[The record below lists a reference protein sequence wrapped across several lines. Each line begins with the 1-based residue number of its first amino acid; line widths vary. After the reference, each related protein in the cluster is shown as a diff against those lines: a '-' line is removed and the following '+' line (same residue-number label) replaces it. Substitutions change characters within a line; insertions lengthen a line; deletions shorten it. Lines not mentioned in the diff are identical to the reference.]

1 MLTTEQKYIIMLLRA
16 AFGQPAVTET
26 PEHLDE
32 AAVERM
38 IRNNGILLTVYESL
52 TPALRDK
59 LRIDCLSMVSQQ
71 VQQGYEGKKVM
82 TALRAAGLDCIGLK
96 GWEMRKLYPRETM
109 RQMADLDILVQPYRY
124 KQIAEIMR
132 GLEFSSG
139 GESSW
144 KHDNFAKPYVT
155 VEMHKRLSDDS
166 DQVREWER
174 HVWDRV
180 TRDGDGLHMSVED
193 QMIFHIVHMQK
204 DFLNG
209 SLGLRRIVDTWLL
222 QRQAFD
228 HDWVRQ
234 EMARMGLDSFYEHML
249 RLSRQ
254 CMGETELDE
263 DGEFLLDHAF
273 RYGIYG
279 SQKTYQMGRIVR
291 MSGGSLMSGKI
302 RSAAAAV
309 FLPWPRMK
317 AHFPALERYPFLL
330 PYFWGKRI
338 VRFLRGDVR
347 QLRQRLDYS
356 QLTEADFREM
366 QRFFRAGGC

>member
-1 MLTTEQKYIIMLLRA
+1 MTTEQTYIIMLLRA
-16 AFGQPAVTET
+16 AFGQTAAPTA

-32 AAVERM
+32 AAAERM
-38 IRNNGILLTVYESL
+38 IRNNGILLTVYASL
-52 TPALRDK
+52 TSALRDK
-59 LRIDCLSMVSQQ
+59 LRIDCLSMASQQ
-71 VQQGYEGKKVM
+71 VQQGYEGKQIM

-96 GWEMRKLYPRETM
+96 GWETRKLYPQETM
-109 RQMADLDILVQPYRY
+109 RQMADLDILVRPYHF
-124 KQIAEIMR
+124 KQIADIMR
-132 GLEFSSG
+132 GLKFTVG
-139 GESSW
+139 DESSW
-144 KHDNFAKPYVT
+144 KHDNFAKGCIT
-155 VEMHKRLSDDS
+155 VEMHKRLTDDS

-180 TRDGDGLHMSVED
+180 IRDGDGLRMSMED

-204 DFLNG
+204 DFMNG

-222 QRQAFD
+222 QRQEFD

-234 EMARMGLDSFYEHML
+234 EMERMGLASFYEHML

-309 FLPWPRMK
+309 FLPRPRMK
-317 AHFPALERYPFLL
+317 AHFPTLERYPVLL

-338 VRFLRGDVR
+338 ARFLKGDVR

-356 QLTEADFREM
+356 DLTEEDYREM
-366 QRFFRAGGC
+366 QRFSRAGGC